1 MNATINAS
9 EISEII
15 KSKIEHYENKLD
27 VADVGTVIEIG
38 DGISRVYGL
47 KNVMSNELVRF
58 DDEKG
63 TLGIALNLEEDNVGV
78 VVLGDYTGIKEGMQ
92 VRTTG
97 EIASI
102 PVGDELI
109 GRIIDPTGAPID
121 GKGEIHTTK

>member
-47 KNVMSNELVRF
+47 
-58 DDEKG
+58 
-63 TLGIALNLEEDNVGV
+63 
-78 VVLGDYTGIKEGMQ
+78 
-92 VRTTG
+92 
-97 EIASI
+97 
-102 PVGDELI
+102 
-109 GRIIDPTGAPID
+109 
-121 GKGEIHTTK
+121 